1 MRVPPGLAAQSRRQQ
16 VGFAE
21 HRMAL
26 LQVVGRLP
34 DRFQRREARRRAR
47 EAALRPVEPYLVRIP
62 RKPECLGA
70 GLPHRRQLAR
80 RGLVL
85 PLPRMQRRRLR
96 GLRVVLPAL
105 VRHVVEDVAPAR
117 RERLQHRRRVPRKL
131 EARQPAHL
139 GRNQHVAHLP
149 QPPRQIVPVP
159 RPDQTPIAL
168 EQRRLHAPPLAR
180 RVPRHVGDHRVR
192 MELRVVVAARNVP
205 EGRRHKTV
213 RLHPR
218 TPPGRGVVAP
228 GLKELRLHPVQRRPH
243 RRVVRPH
250 HRLVVVK
257 QRLQR
262 HRLRR
267 REGTVPARAVLVLAV
282 HDPAEADIRARH
294 MALEHGDE
302 PAPAYP
308 FRQAQRLRSPAV
320 PAVGRTVRLVVPH
333 QVLVQQVVR
342 RFRRGSQRA
351 RAREHP
357 SVRSVGGPP
366 GCGRSGRT
374 RSGSRIAVRSP
385 MRQSRGRGG
394 PPGHGC
400 CYASKADPSESS
412 LLNRLSRRHRLSR
425 RSASFHRA
433 EQQLGASASLRS
445 PWRGPAAWPRR
456 PVARAPSRKQSGGR
470 YPPPAGRR
478 RCPRARDW

>member
-1 MRVPPGLAAQSRRQQ
+1 MAVLAQPPDLRLQIDMRVPPGLAAQSRRQQ

-26 LQVVGRLP
+26 LQVVDRLP

-47 EAALRPVEPYLVRIP
+47 EAALRPVQPHLVRIP
-62 RKPECLGA
+62 REPERLGT

-85 PLPRMQRRRLR
+85 TLPRMQRRRLR

-117 RERLQHRRRVPRKL
+117 RERLQHRRRIPRKL

-139 GRNQHVAHLP
+139 GRDQHVAHLP

-180 RVPRHVGDHRVR
+180 RVPRHVGDHRMS

-228 GLKELRLHPVQRRPH
+228 GLKKLRLNPVQRRPH

-257 QRLQR
+257 QCLQR

-267 REGTVPARAVLVLAV
+267 REGTVPAGPVLVLAV

-294 MALEHGDE
+294 MTLEHGDE

-308 FRQAQRLRSPAV
+308 FRQAQRRRSPAV
-320 PAVGRTVRLVVPH
+320 PAVGRPVRLVVPH
-333 QVLVQQVVR
+333 QVLVKHVIR
-342 RFRRGSQRA
+342 RFRRRRQRA
-351 RAREHP
+351 RAGEHP
-357 SVRSVGGPP
+357 SVPFVKFVQLERVGD
-366 GCGRSGRT
+366 SGER
-374 RSGSRIAVRSP
+374 
-385 MRQSRGRGG
+385 
-394 PPGHGC
+394 
-400 CYASKADPSESS
+400 
-412 LLNRLSRRHRLSR
+412 
-425 RSASFHRA
+425 
-433 EQQLGASASLRS
+433 
-445 PWRGPAAWPRR
+445 
-456 PVARAPSRKQSGGR
+456 
-470 YPPPAGRR
+470 
-478 RCPRARDW
+478 

>member
-34 DRFQRREARRRAR
+34 DRFQRREPRRRAR

-96 GLRVVLPAL
+96 GLRAVVPAL

-117 RERLQHRRRVPRKL
+117 RERLQHRRRIPRKL

-139 GRNQHVAHLP
+139 GRDQHVAHLP

-205 EGRRHKTV
+205 EGRRHETV

-228 GLKELRLHPVQRRPH
+228 GLKELRLNPVQRRPH

-257 QRLQR
+257 QCLQR

-294 MALEHGDE
+294 MALEHLDE

-308 FRQAQRLRSPAV
+308 FRQAQRLRSPRRASGW
-320 PAVGRTVRLVVPH
+320 PYGAPCRSAPGTRAASSPTFPTRTP
-333 QVLVQQVVR
+333 
-342 RFRRGSQRA
+342 A
-351 RAREHP
+351 RA
-357 SVRSVGGPP
+357 G
-366 GCGRSGRT
+366 
-374 RSGSRIAVRSP
+374 
-385 MRQSRGRGG
+385 
-394 PPGHGC
+394 
-400 CYASKADPSESS
+400 
-412 LLNRLSRRHRLSR
+412 
-425 RSASFHRA
+425 
-433 EQQLGASASLRS
+433 
-445 PWRGPAAWPRR
+445 
-456 PVARAPSRKQSGGR
+456 
-470 YPPPAGRR
+470 
-478 RCPRARDW
+478 PRAS